1 MELCRDELPG
11 DREGDSTTC
20 LGQGRVTM
28 STLQGQ
34 AQGDLSQDKNFQ
46 EGQFLVW
53 GHIPLVPAQQSP
65 LSMGCSEPGALP
77 ILAQSRGAGCDP
89 SSLSCS
95 SAMHSWGS
103 LAGL

>member
-1 MELCRDELPG
+1 MELGRDELPG
-11 DREGDSTTC
+11 DRGGDSTTC

-53 GHIPLVPAQQSP
+53 GTHPTCACPAKPPL
-65 LSMGCSEPGALP
+65 
-77 ILAQSRGAGCDP
+77 
-89 SSLSCS
+89 
-95 SAMHSWGS
+95 H
-103 LAGL
+103 GLL